1 METFRTIPGIQWK
14 YKTKYTHTVIGTNTP
29 WQNTTPWKK
38 ISENK
43 VSCSFRSFPQA
54 DWSSLTTWLCL
65 FQAMSK
71 RDIFLFDLHSTHRL
85 TIIHM
90 GTLYGNKGDSS
101 LPSALMSY
109 KKRRQ
114 YIVRNW
120 SLWSLQFIRLFIYYR
135 YGPASVSVCNIY
147 YIG

>member
-54 DWSSLTTWLCL
+54 D
-65 FQAMSK
+65 
-71 RDIFLFDLHSTHRL
+71 
-85 TIIHM
+85 
-90 GTLYGNKGDSS
+90 
-101 LPSALMSY
+101 
-109 KKRRQ
+109 
-114 YIVRNW
+114 
-120 SLWSLQFIRLFIYYR
+120 
-135 YGPASVSVCNIY
+135 
-147 YIG
+147 